1 MENKQFMLLAV
12 VCVIAHIIRTI
23 YEILKFRKI
32 IKANKIMF
40 VLIFAVMILLWVS
53 WFGLCEADAHK
64 MNFPEFI
71 KYTGLILS
79 FAGVVMFLA
88 ALFTIKSL
96 ETYEGDLVTRGIYSK
111 VRHPMYLAF
120 IFWLAGFPVFCDS
133 MFALILSLPLIANVL
148 FWRSLEEKELLE
160 RFPGYEVY
168 RKRTIF

>member
-1 MENKQFMLLAV
+1 MENKQFIFLAV

-23 YEILKFRKI
+23 FEILKFRKI
-32 IKANKIMF
+32 IKANKITF
-40 VLIFAVMILLWVS
+40 ILIFTVMILLWVS

-64 MNFPEFI
+64 INFPEFI

-111 VRHPMYLAF
+111 IRHPMYLAF

-133 MFALILSLPLIANVL
+133 MYALILSLPLIVNVL
-148 FWRSLEEKELLE
+148 FWRSLEEKELLK
-160 RFPGYEVY
+160 RFPGCAEYK
-168 RKRTIF
+168 KRTLF

>member
-1 MENKQFMLLAV
+1 MENKQFILLAV

-32 IKANKIMF
+32 IKANKITF
-40 VLIFAVMILLWVS
+40 VLIFTVMILLWVS
-53 WFGLCEADAHK
+53 WFGLCDADAHK
-64 MNFPEFI
+64 INFQEFI

-88 ALFTIKSL
+88 ALFTIKSF

-111 VRHPMYLAF
+111 IRHPMYLAF

-133 MFALILSLPLIANVL
+133 MYALILSLPLITNVL

-160 RFPGYEVY
+160 RFPGYEDY
-168 RKRTIF
+168 KKRTIF

>member
-1 MENKQFMLLAV
+1 MLLAV

-23 YEILKFRKI
+23 YEILKFRKV
-32 IKANKIMF
+32 IKANKITF
-40 VLIFAVMILLWVS
+40 VLIFTVMTLLWVS
-53 WFGLCEADAHK
+53 WFGLCGEDSHRI
-64 MNFPEFI
+64 NFPEFI
-71 KYTGLILS
+71 RYTGLILC
-79 FAGVVMFLA
+79 FVGVVMFLA

-160 RFPGYEVY
+160 RFPGYEDY
-168 RKRTIF
+168 KKRTIF